1 MDRRDFLAGLSA
13 AGVVSMLDPAHLAA
27 LDALRSGARPAEPV
41 PKRPFGRAADTVS
54 LIGFGGIVVKD
65 VTPADAA
72 RHVGQAFDRG
82 VTYFDVAPTYGNA
95 QERLGPAL
103 KPYRKSC
110 FLACKTT
117 ERDAAGAR
125 REMEESLRLLETD
138 HFDLYQLHAIT
149 KVEDVERAFGPG
161 GAMETI
167 LEAKKAGKVRHVGF
181 SAHSEEAAHAAMD
194 RYDFDSVL
202 FPLSAPTWIK
212 GRFGPSVHRRAI
224 EAKRAVLAL
233 KAMAYQKRSEGASA
247 ESRRWNK
254 TWYDPLDTVDR
265 VSLALR
271 FTANLPV
278 TAMIPPGHWELSDM
292 ALSLAQA
299 GALTPLNEKEQRVV
313 EALAQA
319 SDPLFDRRA

>member
-1 MDRRDFLAGLSA
+1 
-13 AGVVSMLDPAHLAA
+13 
-27 LDALRSGARPAEPV
+27 
-41 PKRPFGRAADTVS
+41 
-54 LIGFGGIVVKD
+54 
-65 VTPADAA
+65 
-72 RHVGQAFDRG
+72 
-82 VTYFDVAPTYGNA
+82 
-95 QERLGPAL
+95 
-103 KPYRKSC
+103 
-110 FLACKTT
+110 
-117 ERDAAGAR
+117 
-125 REMEESLRLLETD
+125 MEESLRLLQTD

-161 GAMETI
+161 GAMEAI
-167 LEAKKAGKVRHVGF
+167 LEAKKAGKVRYVGF

-194 RYDFDSVL
+194 RYDFDSIL

-278 TAMIPPGHWELSDM
+278 TAMIPPGHWELFDM
-292 ALSLAQA
+292 AVSLAQA
-299 GALTPLNEKEQRVV
+299 GALTPLNEKERQMVD
-313 EALAQA
+313 AMAQA
-319 SDPLFDRRA
+319 SDPLFASHG